1 MDNDFDIRY
10 DELYNKSRIAGE
22 RTVKY
27 DKRGRLIEDI
37 PFAREADIKE
47 MEKIEMG
54 SRLEQINE
62 MTDGAIDSLYTSL
75 EYKKKKIQPM
85 FKRRNR
91 KYMTEQII
99 KSMEYALSE
108 EETAVNFS
116 GVDLIDL
123 SSKLY
128 NIDMEQAESYV
139 SNIGEWAMS
148 DEGIEELT
156 DRLSEALG
164 EEYIITNSGMID
176 EGMVKMAFLARVIA
190 MDNIPQTQQETEE
203 V

>member
-22 RTVKY
+22 RTVRY
-27 DKRGRLIEDI
+27 DKRGRLVEDI

-91 KYMTEQII
+91 KYITEQII
-99 KSMEYALSE
+99 KSMEYAFSE
-108 EETAVNFS
+108 EETGMNFS

-139 SNIGEWAMS
+139 NNIGEWAMS

-156 DRLSEALG
+156 DRLSESLG
-164 EEYIITNSGMID
+164 EEYLITNSGMID

-190 MDNIPQTQQETEE
+190 MDSIPQPQQETEE